1 MPTLQDLCLAKALVR
16 LELSTRLEAVTDKA
30 SVYHLQRQ
38 KAKNNKH
45 CSDQLDPFCIE
56 RGFPA
61 EREIGEREN
70 NGSFV
75 HNTGQDLSVSTSPP
89 PPSFNQLIRAV
100 ISFATSPLTLST
112 PFPPLLHVYIIQR
125 PYAGSRG

>member
-45 CSDQLDPFCIE
+45 CSDQLDPFYIE

-61 EREIGEREN
+61 EREIGKRET
-70 NGSFV
+70 NGSVV
-75 HNTGQDLSVSTSPP
+75 HNISTIGNTGQDLSVSTPP
-89 PPSFNQLIRAV
+89 PPC
-100 ISFATSPLTLST
+100 ST
-112 PFPPLLHVYIIQR
+112 R
-125 PYAGSRG
+125 